1 MGTNYCTLPLPMAPI
16 STCNV
21 CFLIAAF
28 AFVFAP
34 GCCQLAP
41 GFRPPSVPL
50 LVVDPYFSVWSNED
64 NLYDDFPKHW
74 TGVTM
79 CFSGMISI
87 DGKVYRFMAKDTDL
101 ATDSMQQK
109 SVQVFPTRTVYSF
122 LQGGVS
128 LNLTFST
135 PSFPANVTLGSL
147 PVSYITYDV
156 VSVDGQTHSVS
167 LYYDNTAEV
176 AVESVTENVV
186 WSRNAVIL
194 PGYETMRIGTQA
206 QKYLAQGS
214 DQINWGYFYVSVEK
228 EPQLQTTMAHSTA
241 VRMAFQSGKAFPPD
255 DTNQPR
261 PCNKDWP
268 VLAVGWDLGKV
279 GEAAVSKYLL
289 LAYDQ
294 VYSIRYF
301 GTAMAPYWRHT
312 FKNSVSSMLQFA
324 HSKYADVQK
333 ECSAMDMHVS
343 TALYQEGGATY
354 TTIASLVWRQVVG
367 GTIVV
372 WNNVTNEE
380 WRFMKEIS
388 SDGDVSTVDVIYPA
402 SPFFLWQA
410 PQALFLTLKPVMEY
424 AMNNTAKYGLNVPYN
439 LSWAPHHLGHWPIC
453 DLPPNKQEQMPIEE
467 TGNMLAMLSGIAMKD
482 PQTTLKNLGPYWPLL
497 EIWGRYLVSS
507 LPDPGDQLCTDDFEG
522 KSPHN
527 VNLAAKGIVALAAY
541 AFLLDL
547 DGQHSAA
554 SYYSLKSQEFVLYWL
569 SNASDGDHYR
579 LQYNLPNTWSMK
591 YNILYQRVLNISVF
605 PDLVMDSEEDY
616 YQTKMNPYGV
626 PLDCRA
632 DFTKSDWSMW
642 IAAMGYGKQFQT
654 LTDALYAFATT
665 TPDRVPFTD
674 FYYTSTA
681 KVAGFRARPVM
692 GGLYARLLLV

>member
-1 MGTNYCTLPLPMAPI
+1 MAAC
-16 STCNV
+16 SV
-21 CFLIAAF
+21 CLLLAAL
-28 AFVFAP
+28 AFVFVP
-34 GCCQLAP
+34 GCSQVAP

-50 LVVDPYFSVWSNED
+50 MVVDPYFSVWSNED
-64 NLYDDFPKHW
+64 NLYDDFPRHW
-74 TGVTM
+74 TGITM
-79 CFSGMISI
+79 CFSGMIAI
-87 DGKVYRFMAKDTDL
+87 DGKVYRFMAKDSDL
-101 ATDSMQQK
+101 ASESMQQK

-122 LQGGVS
+122 QQGGV
-128 LNLTFST
+128 NLTVTFST
-135 PSFPANVTLGSL
+135 PSFPANVTFGSL
-147 PVSYITYDV
+147 PVSYITYNV

-176 AVESVTENVV
+176 AVESVAENVV
-186 WSRNAVIL
+186 WSRNATSL

-206 QKYLAQGS
+206 QKYLGQGS
-214 DQINWGYFYVSVEK
+214 DLIDWGYFYVSVQK
-228 EPQLQTTMAHSTA
+228 EAQLQTTMAYSTT
-241 VRMAFQSGKAFPPD
+241 VRMAFQSGKPFPPD

-261 PCNKDWP
+261 PCSKDWP

-279 GEAAVSKYLL
+279 GETPVSKYLL

-294 VYSIRYF
+294 VYSIQYF
-301 GTAMAPYWRHT
+301 GTAMMPYWRHT
-312 FKNSVSSMLQFA
+312 FMNSVSSMLQFA

-333 ECSAMDMHVS
+333 ACSALDLHVT
-343 TALYQEGGATY
+343 TALYKEGGENY
-354 TTIASLVWRQVVG
+354 TSIASLVWRQAVG

-402 SPFFLWQA
+402 SPLFIWQA
-410 PQALFLTLKPVMEY
+410 PQALFLLLKPIMEY
-424 AMNNTAKYGLNVPYN
+424 AINDTAKYGLNIPYN

-453 DLPPNKQEQMPIEE
+453 DLPPNKQEQMPMEE
-467 TGNMLAMLSGIAMKD
+467 TGNMLAMLAGIAMKD
-482 PQTTLKNLGPYWPLL
+482 PQTTLKNLSPYWPLL
-497 EIWGRYLVSS
+497 KIWGSYLVSS
-507 LPDPGDQLCTDDFEG
+507 LPDPGNQLCTDDFEG
-522 KSPHN
+522 PSPHN
-527 VNLAAKGIVALAAY
+527 VNLAAKGIVGLASYAY
-541 AFLLDL
+541 LLDL

-554 SYYSLKSQEFVLYWL
+554 SYYNLKSQQFVLYWM

-605 PDLVMDSEEDY
+605 PDFVVTTEEDY
-616 YQTKMNPYGV
+616 YQTKMNTYGV

-642 IAAMGYGKQFQT
+642 IAAMGSDKQFQT

-674 FYYTSTA
+674 WYYTSTA
-681 KVAGFRARPVM
+681 RQKGFRARPVM

>member
-1 MGTNYCTLPLPMAPI
+1 MASCI
-16 STCNV
+16 V
-21 CFLIAAF
+21 CFLIACF
-28 AFVFAP
+28 TFVFLP
-34 GCCQLAP
+34 GCSQLAP

-87 DGKVYRFMAKDTDL
+87 DGKVFRFMAKDTDL
-101 ATDSMQQK
+101 ASNPMQQQG
-109 SVQVFPTRTVYSF
+109 VHVFPTRTVYSF
-122 LQGGVS
+122 SQGGVN
-128 LNLTFST
+128 LTLTFST
-135 PSFPANVTLGSL
+135 PSFPVDVTFGSL

-156 VSVDGQTHSVS
+156 VSVDGQTHNVS

-176 AVESVTENVV
+176 AVASVTEDVF
-186 WSRNAVIL
+186 WSRNTTSL

-206 QKYLAQGS
+206 QKYLAQDS
-214 DQINWGYFYVSVEK
+214 DLINWGHLYVSVK
-228 EPQLQTTMAHSTA
+228 KDAQVQTTMTFSTVA
-241 VRMAFQSGKAFPPD
+241 RFAFQNGMAFPPD
-255 DTNQPR
+255 DDYKPR
-261 PCNKDWP
+261 PCNEKWP
-268 VLAVGWDLGKV
+268 VLAVKWDLGEV
-279 GEAAVSKYLL
+279 GATAVNKYLL

-333 ECSAMDMHVS
+333 ACSAMDLQV
-343 TALYQEGGATY
+343 TAALYQEGGATY
-354 TTIASLVWRQVVG
+354 ASIAALVWRQVVG

-402 SPFFLWQA
+402 SPLFLWQA
-410 PQALFLTLKPVMEY
+410 PQALFLTLKPIMEY
-424 AMNNTAKYGLNVPYN
+424 AMNNTAKYGLYIPYN

-453 DLPPNKQEQMPIEE
+453 DLPPDKQEQMPIEE
-467 TGNMLAMLSGIAMKD
+467 TGNMLVMLAGIAMKD
-482 PQTTLKNLGPYWPLL
+482 PQTTLKNLAPYWPLL
-497 EIWGRYLVSS
+497 DIWGRYLVSS

-541 AFLLDL
+541 ASLLDL
-547 DGQHSAA
+547 DGQHGAA
-554 SYYSLKSQEFVLYWL
+554 SYYRHESQQFVLYWL
-569 SNASDGDHYR
+569 SHAYVGGHSR
-579 LQYNLPNTWSMK
+579 LQYNLPDTWSMK

-605 PDLVMDSEEDY
+605 PDSVIESEEDF
-616 YQTKMNPYGV
+616 YQTKLNPYGV

-632 DFTKSDWSMW
+632 DFTKADWSMW
-642 IAAMGYGKQFQT
+642 IAAMGNSKQFQT

-674 FYYTSTA
+674 WYYTSTA
-681 KVAGFRARPVM
+681 RMAGFRARPVM